1 MPGSATLVCCAAAIG
16 YGPATK
22 LALIAEALRAQGL
35 RPVFLGEGSALEA
48 ARRSPAFDAVV
59 AAAPDTPAARKLI
72 AGSAGVLSSME
83 REHLR
88 TAQAFGRP
96 TFVVDSLLWMRDRV
110 PTPFREATRYW
121 AQDFVGVRE
130 RAQGV
135 AEVVGPLLPP
145 GPVVRAPVNRLVVAL
160 GGAPSPFA
168 DAADDDA
175 WGDVLVA
182 GVRAMAGR
190 FADVVCL
197 SSERT
202 AARLDARHGG
212 RGIAFASAAPADAA
226 SLLASASLVL
236 AAPGLTTTLEC
247 FQLGVPTVFLPPF
260 SYSQWWILKVLRA
273 RRVAPHAYHW
283 ADRTRR
289 GMVTR
294 GMSEV
299 GRGDVVRAAMRAQV
313 RGMTP
318 AFVDGLSAMLALDH
332 DALAARQR
340 RFVARLG
347 ESGVPAIAGAIAARC
362 AVGSA
367 A

>member
-1 MPGSATLVCCAAAIG
+1 VPESATLVCCAAAIG

-22 LALIAEALRAQGL
+22 LVLLADALRAQGL
-35 RPVFLGEGSALEA
+35 RPVFLGSGSALEA
-48 ARRSPAFDAVV
+48 ARRSPAFVDVV
-59 AAAPDTPAARKLI
+59 DAAPDTPAARKLI

-96 TFVVDSLLWMRDRV
+96 TFVVDSLLWMRDHV
-110 PTPFREATRYW
+110 PTPFRQATRYW

-145 GPVVRAPVNRLVVAL
+145 APAVRAPVSRLVVAL

-175 WGDVLVA
+175 WGDVLA
-182 GVRAMAGR
+182 GGLRAIAGQ

-197 SSERT
+197 ASERM
-202 AARLDARHGG
+202 AERLDARHGG

-273 RRVAPHAYHW
+273 RRLAPQAYHW
-283 ADRTRR
+283 ADRTRT
-289 GMVTR
+289 GMVTH
-294 GMSEV
+294 GMSED
-299 GRGDVVRAAMRAQV
+299 GRGDVVRAVMRAQLP
-313 RGMTP
+313 RMTP
-318 AFVDGLSAMLALDH
+318 AFVEGLSAMVALDR

-340 RFVARLG
+340 RFVARFG
-347 ESGVPAIAGAIAARC
+347 ESGVPTIAGAIASRC

>member
-1 MPGSATLVCCAAAIG
+1 VPGSATLVCCAAAIG

-22 LALIAEALRAQGL
+22 LALLAETLRAQGL
-35 RPVFLGEGSALEA
+35 RPVFLGGGSALEV
-48 ARRSPAFDAVV
+48 ARRSPAFADVV
-59 AAAPDTPAARKLI
+59 DAAPDTPCARKLI

-96 TFVVDSLLWMRDRV
+96 TFVVDSLLWMRDHV
-110 PTPFREATRYW
+110 PAPFRDATRYW

-130 RAQGV
+130 RAAGV
-135 AEVVGPLLPP
+135 AEVVGPLLPARP
-145 GPVVRAPVNRLVVAL
+145 AVRAPVDRLVVAL
-160 GGAPSPFA
+160 GGAPSPFD

-175 WGDVLVA
+175 WGDVLVGGLA
-182 GVRAMAGR
+182 AIAGR
-190 FADVVCL
+190 FTDVVCL
-197 SSERT
+197 ASARM

-212 RGIAFASAAPADAA
+212 RGIVFSSAAPADAA
-226 SLLASASLVL
+226 SLLASAALVL

-247 FQLGVPTVFLPPF
+247 FQLGVPTAFLPPL
-260 SYSQWWILKVLRA
+260 SYSQWWILHVLRA
-273 RRVAPHAYHW
+273 RRLAPHAYHW
-283 ADRTRR
+283 SDRAR
-289 GMVTR
+289 GVVTR
-294 GMSEV
+294 GMTES
-299 GRGDVVRAAMRAQV
+299 GRGELVRTVMRAQLDD
-313 RGMTP
+313 MAP
-318 AFVDGLSAMLALDH
+318 AFAAGLSAMLALDL

-347 ESGVPAIAGAIAARC
+347 ECGVATIAGEIAADC